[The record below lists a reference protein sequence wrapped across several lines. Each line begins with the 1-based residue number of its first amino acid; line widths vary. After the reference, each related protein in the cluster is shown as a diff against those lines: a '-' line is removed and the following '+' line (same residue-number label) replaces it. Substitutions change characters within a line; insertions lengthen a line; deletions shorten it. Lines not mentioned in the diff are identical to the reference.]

1 LAVALGEEV
10 VGLEPVPGGDLN
22 AAYRATLASGA
33 RVFVKTSANARLE
46 GEVRGGCSPG
56 GRNPRPDA
64 ALGAYAAEA
73 AGLRWLGEAGA
84 LPVPEVLAIDA
95 CWLALEW
102 VDGGARLDEVALGRG
117 LAAVHRAGAE
127 CFGTLPGGSGSGSGS
142 GGGGIGSGDSGNG
155 ADTAYVLGPLVLP
168 NMPGDSWPAFYAES
182 RLLPLARMAADRDA
196 LDAGGVRAVESV
208 AGKIEELA
216 GPAEPPARLHG
227 DLWSGN
233 VHAGADG
240 RPWLIDPAAYGGHRE
255 IDLAM
260 LSLFGSP
267 SAAFGAAYDEVW
279 PRADGHVERV
289 ALYQLL
295 PLLVHAVLFGGGYGA
310 SARRAAERFV

>member
-1 LAVALGEEV
+1 VKEALAAALGEEV
-10 VGLEPVPGGDLN
+10 VGLEPVPGGALN
-22 AAYRATLASGA
+22 AAYRATLAGGA
-33 RVFVKTSANARLE
+33 RVFVKTA
-46 GEVRGGCSPG
+46 
-56 GRNPRPDA
+56 PDA
-64 ALGAYAAEA
+64 APGAYAAEA
-73 AGLRWLGEAGA
+73 AGLRWLGAARA
-84 LPVPEVLAIDA
+84 LPVPDVLAVDA
-95 CWLALEW
+95 RWLALRW
-102 VDGGARLDEVALGRG
+102 VDGGGRLDEATLGRG

-127 CFGTLPGGSGSGSGS
+127 SFGALPGG
-142 GGGGIGSGDSGNG
+142 G
-155 ADTAYVLGPLVLP
+155 ATDAPYVLGPLVLP
-168 NMPGDSWPAFYAES
+168 NAPGDAWPAFYAES
-182 RLLPLARMAADRDA
+182 RLLPLVRMAADRGA

-208 AGKIEELA
+208 AARIDELA

-267 SAAFGAAYDEVW
+267 SSAFGAAYDEVW
-279 PRADGHVERV
+279 PRADGHAERV